1 MLALLQNFQV
11 LVLERRNSTFAIN
24 IFKPVF
30 NVKLLVIPN
39 MIHLMFNELL
49 KCIDF

>member
-30 NVKLLVIPN
+30 NVKVRIFSN
-39 MIHLMFNELL
+39 QL
-49 KCIDF
+49 KQVV